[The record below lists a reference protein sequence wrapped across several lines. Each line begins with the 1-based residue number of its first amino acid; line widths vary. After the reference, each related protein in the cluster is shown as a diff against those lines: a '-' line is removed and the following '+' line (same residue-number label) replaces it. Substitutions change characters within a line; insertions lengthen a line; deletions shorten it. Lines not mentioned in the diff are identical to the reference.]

1 MNPYFRDF
9 FKNLFLALVVLT
21 FFRGSLHSQSLS
33 INEFSNG
40 PSGTQEYI
48 EFIVMDT
55 GATYDCV
62 NLTFPCVDIRGW
74 IIDDN
79 NGYHGSNGV
88 ASGCN
93 RFSNDPFWS
102 CIPVGTIITVYNGT
116 DPNPSLPPDD
126 LSMSDGN
133 CSLVIP
139 IENTTLFENNTNTP
153 GAVACDYPATG
164 WNPGGVWFRIGMR
177 NGGDCVRIVDL
188 AGCEVFSLSYGDVN
202 LNSVIYFPG
211 AGTDDVFY
219 FNGGDPTIQANWT
232 QGCAGDIAACGSDDQ
247 TPGIPNSILNEDY
260 ISQFN
265 NNCTP
270 YTALSLSANNI
281 SDASCFCD
289 GSATIQAS
297 GSIPGYTY
305 EWYDASYN
313 TIGQSGSTA
322 NNLCQGIYNC
332 IVESSIGCIDTI
344 QVTIAEN
351 CGQFGHFAS
360 APMIQNCVNNQF
372 YNTTWSTLPDQINP
386 SGILYDGIDFGPFFV
401 NSNTLILNG
410 GEVKT
415 WKDPSANVCGAKLHY
430 IVYPISAPPA
440 NPTFTILDLPF
451 KESCNIATN
460 SFPTGGPCFSSN
472 DQKWAKEDYGIDLTL
487 FPVDDYVL
495 EIFYSVPGSNSSS
508 SGCNDTLIIDN
519 GGTNFIA
526 FFQLKEEVII
536 TATNTEFCVGDS
548 SLLSS
553 NYLAGNLWSTSETTQ
568 SIYASNG
575 GNYTL
580 TMDLGNSCPLDTENI
595 AISTI
600 PNSQSSTEITICDD
614 LLPYSWNGLTFNA
627 AGSQTATLS
636 SAAGC
641 DSLATLNLSVNTSI
655 SNTDTQTACDSYTWI
670 DGNTYTTSNNSA
682 TWTLTNASGCDST
695 VTLDLTI
702 TNSNTGTDVQTAC
715 DSYTWIDGN
724 TYTTSNNSATWTLT
738 NASGCDSTVTL
749 DLTINNTPSFTVSGT
764 DPSIC
769 NANDG
774 SITISG
780 LNPFTDYSLGY
791 DSLSVASQIITI
803 TSDASGEYII
813 SGLLAG
819 LYADF
824 NIELNSCSF
833 TLNETVDL
841 NNPGAPSLDA
851 LSSITAC
858 DTYTLPAIAGTNLSG
873 NQSYYTQS
881 NGAGTPLSEG
891 DVVSSTQTIYIYDI
905 LGTCADESNFT
916 ITIDYTPSLT
926 NPGPQEVCESY
937 FLPLSITGTNLSGN
951 ENYYSNLQ
959 SNGGT
964 IITDAITSSQTV
976 YIYDANGNCSNEIS
990 FEVTVN
996 PLPSL
1001 VSFTGEGTYC
1011 EGGDV
1016 NNLIVEVSGAPDYTL
1031 DYTLNGNPTTISSSN
1046 SSIDL
1051 GNTSGTYVLTALADN
1066 ACGISLDQT
1075 QTIIVN
1081 PLPSTPTVS
1090 EDASYC
1096 SNVVA
1101 EDLQASGSSGSYSWY
1116 SDASLSELIGSNQ
1129 SYSPDMMM
1137 GTTTYYVTATENGCE
1152 GLPAEVSITFE
1163 NCEIIIPTAFTPDD
1177 DQVNDTWNLGDID
1190 VIYPNNVVS
1199 VYNRLGNKVYE
1210 SDQGAYSQRPWN
1222 GTFNE
1227 KALPVAS
1234 YYFIIEFNDNST
1246 QNKTGIVSIVK

>member
-1 MNPYFRDF
+1 
-9 FKNLFLALVVLT
+9 
-21 FFRGSLHSQSLS
+21 
-33 INEFSNG
+33 
-40 PSGTQEYI
+40 
-48 EFIVMDT
+48 MDT

-88 ASGCN
+88 AGGCN

-219 FNGGDPTIQANWT
+219 FNGGDPTVQANWS

-270 YTALSLSANNI
+270 YTALSLSVNNI

-322 NNLCQGIYNC
+322 NNLCQGTYNC
-332 IVESSIGCIDTI
+332 IVESNIGCIDTI

-386 SGILYDGIDFGPFFV
+386 SGILYDGNDFGPFFV

-430 IVYPISAPPA
+430 IVYPISTPPA

-451 KESCNIATN
+451 KESCNIGTN

-487 FPVDDYVL
+487 FPPDDYAL

-536 TATNTEFCVGDS
+536 TAASTEFCVGDS

-580 TMDLGNSCPLDTENI
+580 TVDLGNSCPLDTENI
-595 AISTI
+595 DINTI

-614 LLPYSWNGLTFNA
+614 LLPYSWNGLTFNS

-636 SAAGC
+636 WSAGC
-641 DSLATLNLSVNTSI
+641 DSLATLNL
-655 SNTDTQTACDSYTWI
+655 
-670 DGNTYTTSNNSA
+670 
-682 TWTLTNASGCDST
+682 
-695 VTLDLTI
+695 
-702 TNSNTGTDVQTAC
+702 
-715 DSYTWIDGN
+715 
-724 TYTTSNNSATWTLT
+724 
-738 NASGCDSTVTL
+738 
-749 DLTINNTPSFTVSGT
+749 
-764 DPSIC
+764 
-769 NANDG
+769 
-774 SITISG
+774 
-780 LNPFTDYSLGY
+780 
-791 DSLSVASQIITI
+791 
-803 TSDASGEYII
+803 
-813 SGLLAG
+813 
-819 LYADF
+819 
-824 NIELNSCSF
+824 
-833 TLNETVDL
+833 
-841 NNPGAPSLDA
+841 
-851 LSSITAC
+851 
-858 DTYTLPAIAGTNLSG
+858 
-873 NQSYYTQS
+873 
-881 NGAGTPLSEG
+881 
-891 DVVSSTQTIYIYDI
+891 
-905 LGTCADESNFT
+905 
-916 ITIDYTPSLT
+916 
-926 NPGPQEVCESY
+926 
-937 FLPLSITGTNLSGN
+937 
-951 ENYYSNLQ
+951 
-959 SNGGT
+959 
-964 IITDAITSSQTV
+964 
-976 YIYDANGNCSNEIS
+976 
-990 FEVTVN
+990 TVN
-996 PLPSL
+996 PEVSSKRILPS
-1001 VSFTGEGTYC
+1001 VMTFFKF
-1011 EGGDV
+1011 
-1016 NNLIVEVSGAPDYTL
+1016 
-1031 DYTLNGNPTTISSSN
+1031 
-1046 SSIDL
+1046 L
-1051 GNTSGTYVLTALADN
+1051 GMVLL
-1066 ACGISLDQT
+1066 L
-1075 QTIIVN
+1075 
-1081 PLPSTPTVS
+1081 TPQVLKLRHFHL
-1090 EDASYC
+1090 
-1096 SNVVA
+1096 
-1101 EDLQASGSSGSYSWY
+1101 LQ
-1116 SDASLSELIGSNQ
+1116 
-1129 SYSPDMMM
+1129 
-1137 GTTTYYVTATENGCE
+1137 
-1152 GLPAEVSITFE
+1152 
-1163 NCEIIIPTAFTPDD
+1163 
-1177 DQVNDTWNLGDID
+1177 D
-1190 VIYPNNVVS
+1190 VIHW
-1199 VYNRLGNKVYE
+1199 LH
-1210 SDQGAYSQRPWN
+1210 
-1222 GTFNE
+1222 
-1227 KALPVAS
+1227 
-1234 YYFIIEFNDNST
+1234 ST
-1246 QNKTGIVSIVK
+1246 LL

>member
-1 MNPYFRDF
+1 
-9 FKNLFLALVVLT
+9 
-21 FFRGSLHSQSLS
+21 
-33 INEFSNG
+33 
-40 PSGTQEYI
+40 
-48 EFIVMDT
+48 MDT

-126 LSMSDGN
+126 ISMSDGN

-139 IENTTLFENNTNTP
+139 IENNTLFDNNTNTP
-153 GAVACDYPATG
+153 GAIACDYPANG

-219 FNGGDPTIQANWT
+219 FNGGDPAVQANWS

-247 TPGIPNSILNEDY
+247 TPGIPNSILNEAY

-305 EWYDASYN
+305 EWYDATYN

-322 NNLCQGIYNC
+322 NNLCQGTYNC
-332 IVESSIGCIDTI
+332 IVESTIGCIDTI

-386 SGILYDGIDFGPFFV
+386 SGILYEGNDFGPFFV

-430 IVYPISAPPA
+430 IVYPISTPPA
-440 NPTFTILDLPF
+440 NPNFTILDLPF
-451 KESCNIATN
+451 KESCNIGTN

-487 FPVDDYVL
+487 FPPDDYAL

-526 FFQLKEEVII
+526 FFQLKEEIII
-536 TATNTEFCVGDS
+536 TAANTELCVGDS

-595 AISTI
+595 DISTI

-641 DSLATLNLSVNTSI
+641 DSLATLNLTVNPEVSSTTDITICDDLLPYSWNGLTFNSAGSQTATLLSAAGCDSLATLNLSVNTSI
-655 SNTDTQTACDSYTWI
+655 SNTDIQTACDTYTWI

-702 TNSNTGTDVQTAC
+702 TNSNTGTDLQTAC
-715 DSYTWIDGN
+715 DTYTWIDGN
-724 TYTTSNNSATWTLT
+724 TYTTSNNSATWILT

-749 DLTINNTPSFTVSGT
+749 DLTITNSNTGT
-764 DPSIC
+764 D
-769 NANDG
+769 
-774 SITISG
+774 
-780 LNPFTDYSLGY
+780 
-791 DSLSVASQIITI
+791 VQ
-803 TSDASGEYII
+803 
-813 SGLLAG
+813 
-819 LYADF
+819 
-824 NIELNSCSF
+824 
-833 TLNETVDL
+833 
-841 NNPGAPSLDA
+841 
-851 LSSITAC
+851 TAC
-858 DTYTLPAIAGTNLSG
+858 DTYTMDRWQHVYHRVTTVLPGH
-873 NQSYYTQS
+873 
-881 NGAGTPLSEG
+881 
-891 DVVSSTQTIYIYDI
+891 
-905 LGTCADESNFT
+905 
-916 ITIDYTPSLT
+916 
-926 NPGPQEVCESY
+926 
-937 FLPLSITGTNLSGN
+937 
-951 ENYYSNLQ
+951 
-959 SNGGT
+959 
-964 IITDAITSSQTV
+964 
-976 YIYDANGNCSNEIS
+976 
-990 FEVTVN
+990 
-996 PLPSL
+996 
-1001 VSFTGEGTYC
+1001 
-1011 EGGDV
+1011 
-1016 NNLIVEVSGAPDYTL
+1016 
-1031 DYTLNGNPTTISSSN
+1031 
-1046 SSIDL
+1046 
-1051 GNTSGTYVLTALADN
+1051 
-1066 ACGISLDQT
+1066 
-1075 QTIIVN
+1075 
-1081 PLPSTPTVS
+1081 
-1090 EDASYC
+1090 
-1096 SNVVA
+1096 
-1101 EDLQASGSSGSYSWY
+1101 
-1116 SDASLSELIGSNQ
+1116 
-1129 SYSPDMMM
+1129 
-1137 GTTTYYVTATENGCE
+1137 
-1152 GLPAEVSITFE
+1152 
-1163 NCEIIIPTAFTPDD
+1163 
-1177 DQVNDTWNLGDID
+1177 
-1190 VIYPNNVVS
+1190 
-1199 VYNRLGNKVYE
+1199 
-1210 SDQGAYSQRPWN
+1210 
-1222 GTFNE
+1222 
-1227 KALPVAS
+1227 
-1234 YYFIIEFNDNST
+1234 
-1246 QNKTGIVSIVK
+1246 